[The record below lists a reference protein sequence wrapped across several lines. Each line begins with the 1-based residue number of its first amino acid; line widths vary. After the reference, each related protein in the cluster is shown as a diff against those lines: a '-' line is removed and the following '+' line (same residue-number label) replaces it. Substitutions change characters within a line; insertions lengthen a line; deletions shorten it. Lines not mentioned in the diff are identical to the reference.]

1 MRKAVLIVNL
11 GTPAGPG
18 VVPVSRYLMQFLN
31 DRRVIDLPWL
41 VRKILVNV
49 IIIPFRA
56 RKSSRL
62 YKRLWTAEGSPL
74 LIYLNNMVAKLAL
87 KMKGEYAV
95 YGAMRY
101 GNPSLGSVLQEIRKV
116 GYDQLTVFPLFP
128 QYASSTTG
136 SVAGYIMKH
145 LGNWEVIPKL
155 ILIDQYYRNPV
166 FIRAFSASMAGYHPQ
181 EFDHV
186 LFSYHGLPLR
196 QINKVHP
203 GIHCSNCTC
212 DTGMPAHGLHC
223 YRAACYET
231 TRLLTEQ
238 LRLPENLYSTAFQS
252 RLSKNWLTPFADD
265 TLVDLARKG
274 CKKILV
280 VAPSF
285 VADCLETTIEI
296 GEDYKALF
304 IKNGGKQLV
313 LAESLNDRDEWVDA
327 LDEMIRKT
335 G

>member
-1 MRKAVLIVNL
+1 MKKAVLIVNL

-18 VVPVSRYLMQFLN
+18 VVPVTRYLLEFLN
-31 DRRVIDLPWL
+31 DKRVIDLPWL
-41 VRKILVNV
+41 LRKILVNL

-56 RKSSRL
+56 RKSAGL
-62 YKRLWTAEGSPL
+62 YKRLWTSEGSPL
-74 LIYLNNMVAKLAL
+74 LVYLNNLVAKLTT
-87 KMKGEYAV
+87 KMNGEYDV

-101 GNPSLGSVLQEIRKV
+101 GNPSLGSVLQKIRQED
-116 GYDQLTVFPLFP
+116 YDQITVFPLFP

-145 LGNWEVIPKL
+145 IGNWEVIPKL
-155 ILIDQYYRNPV
+155 IFMDQYYRHPA
-166 FIRAFSASMAGYHPQ
+166 FIRAFSASITGFHPR

-186 LFSYHGLPLR
+186 LFSYHGLPVR
-196 QINKVHP
+196 HINKVHP
-203 GIHCSNCTC
+203 EIPCSTCTC
-212 DTGMPAHGLHC
+212 DTGMPMHGLYC

-231 TRLLTEQ
+231 TRLLTEK
-238 LRLPENLYSTAFQS
+238 LELTEKVCTTAFQS

-265 TLVDLARKG
+265 TLVGLARKG
-274 CKKILV
+274 CKKLLV

-285 VADCLETTIEI
+285 VSDCLETNVEI

-304 IKNGGKQLV
+304 IKNGGQQLV
-313 LAESLNDRDEWVDA
+313 LAESLNDRDEWVDSV
-327 LDEMIRKT
+327 DEMVREA